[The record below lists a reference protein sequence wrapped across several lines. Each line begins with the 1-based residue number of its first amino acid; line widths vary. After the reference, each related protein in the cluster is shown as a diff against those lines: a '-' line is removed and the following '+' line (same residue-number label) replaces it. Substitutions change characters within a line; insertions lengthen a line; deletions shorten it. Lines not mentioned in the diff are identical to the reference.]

1 MSRHVSKFAVVLAL
15 VASTFQTL
23 AAAPSAIPPNILATD
38 NKPMVMLSASKD
50 FTMFWKAYTDFD
62 DIDFDGVVD
71 RTFMAN
77 FRYYGYFD
85 PVKCYTYSSANS
97 RFEPS
102 RLADQSDRTTING
115 VERVKYYC
123 TPGANEWSG
132 NFLNWATMS
141 RIDILRKV
149 LYGGMR
155 SEDTADST
163 TLELSFVPR
172 NSQAFVKYYN
182 GADLNKLTS
191 YNTPDALARGI
202 TTCRKSASPWAT

>member
-77 FRYYGYFD
+77 SATTATSTR
-85 PVKCYTYSSANS
+85 SSATPTAAPTAASSPVAWPTS
-97 RFEPS
+97 RTGRRS
-102 RLADQSDRTTING
+102 TAS
-115 VERVKYYC
+115 
-123 TPGANEWSG
+123 SG
-132 NFLNWATMS
+132 
-141 RIDILRKV
+141 
-149 LYGGMR
+149 
-155 SEDTADST
+155 
-163 TLELSFVPR
+163 
-172 NSQAFVKYYN
+172 
-182 GADLNKLTS
+182 
-191 YNTPDALARGI
+191 
-202 TTCRKSASPWAT
+202 